1 MYEINL
7 LSHDVFTL
15 AMLSALGEGFFT
27 SNFAFD
33 MKFLYSALCFSY
45 ERNATFTSELL
56 FLFSLKGYGGWDH
69 HYYYLISF

>member
-15 AMLSALGEGFFT
+15 DMMSALGEGFFT
-27 SNFAFD
+27 SNFVFD
-33 MKFLYSALCFSY
+33 LKFSYSALCLSY

-56 FLFSLKGYGGWDH
+56 FLFS
-69 HYYYLISF
+69 